1 MGLTDPI
8 QKLIVKKIYFIKTRL
23 DWQSVASKN
32 ISVHLK
38 LRGVYIGENLK
49 ADSHL

>member
-23 DWQSVASKN
+23 DWQSVASEPW
-32 ISVHLK
+32 VHL
-38 LRGVYIGENLK
+38 
-49 ADSHL
+49 SQ